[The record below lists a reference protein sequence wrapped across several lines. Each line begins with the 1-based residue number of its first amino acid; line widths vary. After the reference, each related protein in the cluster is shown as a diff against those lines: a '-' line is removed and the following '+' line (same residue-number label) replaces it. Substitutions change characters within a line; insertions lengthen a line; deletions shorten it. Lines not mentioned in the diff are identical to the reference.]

1 MAKDINS
8 IFFDITPEIEELALK
23 CETNNAI
30 DKELYTKYEVKRG
43 LRDLNGKGVL
53 AGLTNIS
60 DVCATKIVDG
70 VSVPCA
76 GNLYYRGYNI
86 KDLVS
91 GFLEAKHFGFE
102 EIAYLLLFGELP
114 NQKELENFKD
124 MIADRRMLP
133 PNFVRDVI
141 MKAPSRDMMN
151 SITRSILQLY
161 SYDDK
166 ADDTSIPNVLRQS
179 LNLISQFP
187 MLMVYS
193 YLAYNYRMGEDLYI
207 YAPKK
212 ELSMAENILMML
224 REDRQYT
231 ELEAKILDMALVL
244 HMDHGGGNNSTFTTH
259 VVTSSGTD
267 TYSTIA
273 AAMAS
278 LKGPKHGGANV
289 KVTQMFEDMKTQ
301 LTDWQDDDQIRAY
314 LEALLEKRAF
324 DKRGLIYGMGHAI
337 YSVSDPRA
345 EIFKKFVKQ
354 LAYEKGHEAEYVL
367 YEKVEK
373 MAPEIISERRKMY
386 KGVNANVDF
395 YSGLVYSMLDLPPA
409 LYTPIFAAA
418 RIVGWSAHRI
428 EELVNADKIIRPLIK
443 AQKAGM
449 DVNANQL
456 ESHLLSGGRV
466 DNVVDALIAAHR
478 ANLDLSFER
487 AAAIDLAGRNVF
499 EAVKM
504 SVTPKIIETP
514 WISAVAIDGIEVK
527 VIAKVTVRANLSR
540 LVGGAGEETIIARVG
555 EGIVTTVGSSQ
566 SHKSVLE
573 NPDLISRTV
582 LSKGLDNGTA
592 FEILSIDIADVDIGR
607 NIGAHLQIQQ
617 AEADKQIAQA
627 KAEERRATAI
637 AKEQEM
643 RAEVEHMKAKVVE
656 AEAEVPRAMAEAL
669 RSGNLGVMDYYRMQ
683 NVQADTAM
691 KNNVGNTDLSKVFH
705 KEQCIETKD
714 N

>member
-1 MAKDINS
+1 MAKDVNS

-193 YLAYNYRMGEDLYI
+193 YLAYNYKMGEDLYI

-267 TYSTIA
+267 TYSAVA
-273 AAMAS
+273 AALAS

-289 KVTQMFEDMKTQ
+289 KVYYMFEDLKKHVK
-301 LTDWQDDDQIRAY
+301 DWEDEDALEDY
-314 LEALLEKRAF
+314 LEKLLDKQAF
-324 DKRGLIYGMGHAI
+324 DKKGLIYGMGHAVYTI
-337 YSVSDPRA
+337 SDPRQQILHGAVKKLALA
-345 EIFKKFVKQ
+345 E
-354 LAYEKGHEAEYVL
+354 GHNDEFDL
-367 YEKVEK
+367 YERVERLAPKV
-373 MAPEIISERRKMY
+373 IGRKRKIY
-386 KGVNANVDF
+386 KGVAANVDF
-395 YSGLVYSMLDLPPA
+395 YSGLLYSLLDIPCE
-409 LYTPIFAAA
+409 LYTPLFATA
-418 RIVGWSAHRI
+418 RITGWSAHRL
-428 EELVNADKIIRPLIK
+428 EELINCGKIIRPAYMSISENK
-443 AQKAGM
+443 
-449 DVNANQL
+449 
-456 ESHLLSGGRV
+456 EYV
-466 DNVVDALIAAHR
+466 DL
-478 ANLDLSFER
+478 
-487 AAAIDLAGRNVF
+487 
-499 EAVKM
+499 
-504 SVTPKIIETP
+504 
-514 WISAVAIDGIEVK
+514 
-527 VIAKVTVRANLSR
+527 
-540 LVGGAGEETIIARVG
+540 
-555 EGIVTTVGSSQ
+555 
-566 SHKSVLE
+566 
-573 NPDLISRTV
+573 
-582 LSKGLDNGTA
+582 
-592 FEILSIDIADVDIGR
+592 
-607 NIGAHLQIQQ
+607 
-617 AEADKQIAQA
+617 
-627 KAEERRATAI
+627 
-637 AKEQEM
+637 
-643 RAEVEHMKAKVVE
+643 
-656 AEAEVPRAMAEAL
+656 
-669 RSGNLGVMDYYRMQ
+669 
-683 NVQADTAM
+683 
-691 KNNVGNTDLSKVFH
+691 
-705 KEQCIETKD
+705 KD
-714 N
+714 R